1 MRDRCNYLS
10 FWAIF
15 CPYTPLTARKRKIY
29 KKWNKHLE
37 ISSFYTSVQ
46 KTMIRW
52 RTVPEIWWMAD
63 LIVISHF
70 GLFSPFYIPPKS
82 QKKSKFWKN
91 EKNAWR
97 YHHFRNVY
105 QKLWSE
111 DVQFLR
117 YAARQMD
124 RQMDGRMDGWKMW
137 HIEVGA
143 SPKNMKVLLNLIKD
157 FTLLIMF
164 NILVSK

>member
-1 MRDRCNYLS
+1 MIICYSISKMVHDRCNYLS

-15 CPYTPLTARKRKIY
+15 CPYTPLTAQKRKIY

-46 KTMIRW
+46 KIMIRW
-52 RTVPEIWWMAD
+52 YTVPEIWCVAD
-63 LIVISHF
+63 LKAKKNQNFDKMKKMPGDIII
-70 GLFSPFYIPPKS
+70 LDTCTKNYD
-82 QKKSKFWKN
+82 QKMYSSW
-91 EKNAWR
+91 
-97 YHHFRNVY
+97 
-105 QKLWSE
+105 
-111 DVQFLR
+111 DMLR
-117 YAARQMD
+117 D
-124 RQMDGRMDGWKMW
+124 RRTERW

-143 SPKNMKVLLNLIKD
+143 SPKNMKVLLNLTKD

>member
-1 MRDRCNYLS
+1 MGHFLPLYSPNSPKKKNLQKMKQTPGDIIILHKCTKNYDQM
-10 FWAIF
+10 
-15 CPYTPLTARKRKIY
+15 IY
-29 KKWNKHLE
+29 
-37 ISSFYTSVQ
+37 SSWDMVRGRF
-46 KTMIRW
+46 
-52 RTVPEIWWMAD
+52 
-63 LIVISHF
+63 
-70 GLFSPFYIPPKS
+70 KS
-82 QKKSKFWKN
+82 QKKSKFWQN

-97 YHHFRNVY
+97 YHHFRYVY

-117 YAARQMD
+117 YAARQTD
-124 RQMDGRMDGWKMW
+124 RQMDGRMDGQKKW

-143 SPKNMKVLLNLIKD
+143 SPKNMKVLLNLTKD